1 LVTINRDWEIENR
14 LNNYSLFPIFNS
26 LKKFT
31 FEFNLNEM
39 KSLCVYCGS
48 NFNGDPVLR
57 KAIEDLAATMAAQ
70 EITLVFG
77 GGSVGVMGVIADEIL
92 KRGGKAIGIIPQF
105 LMDKEVG
112 HKGLTE
118 MIVTENMHQR
128 KQKMADLADGFIIL
142 PGGFGTL
149 EELFEVLT
157 WLQLGLH
164 GKPIGVLNV
173 GGFYDHLFKQMDV
186 MVEHRFLKQTNR
198 DLVFNETDAAV
209 LVNKMQN
216 FTAAPDEVWF
226 RDRNLS

>member
-1 LVTINRDWEIENR
+1 LVKLNSEWEIENR
-14 LNNYSLFPIFNS
+14 LNIYSVFPIFNS
-26 LKKFT
+26 LKKVT